1 MTPGTVALDAGQS
14 QALTVNTPAV
24 LLAQDGKP
32 STSYQMK
39 IRNSG
44 GSTANVSGFTALL
57 SGH

>member
-1 MTPGTVALDAGQS
+1 
-14 QALTVNTPAV
+14 

-32 STSYQMK
+32 SASYQMK